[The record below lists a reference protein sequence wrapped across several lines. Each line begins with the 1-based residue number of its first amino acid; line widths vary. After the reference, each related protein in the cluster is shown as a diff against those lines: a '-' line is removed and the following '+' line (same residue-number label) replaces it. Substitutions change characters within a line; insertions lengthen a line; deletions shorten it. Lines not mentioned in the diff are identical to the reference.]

1 MLLIWF
7 LAFSGWL
14 SFNIDP
20 KSPELFVLPNVS
32 TFLTPF
38 SITTSHG
45 LSVSISCR
53 SPDSSQVYYE
63 SKPMCGTRILGDQKT
78 VNEFLAK
85 LYVWMENVDS
95 NLEVRYLLISPASSQ
110 TDTFVQTVKIM
121 TTLPV
126 TIHSERIDFKELDGL
141 EFFGELGEGVVEG
154 KKGLEVVPI
163 GKWPPEVKL
172 MIEKNELS
180 LKLSRKA
187 SKNIATNITFKI
199 KDRATEIESHPINL
213 IIFVPMMLYDEPIWI
228 LAVAFVGFTLVL
240 AFIVIFAICSRGP
253 QKPKEN
259 PIPIRDSKLEN
270 SVATNFHLPSPELD
284 KSVSK
289 IVVREELPKGIDLGG
304 LNDEEIGPEL
314 KRSLK
319 ASRQNSKGSGEFED
333 DGEKEPSII
342 LKELKAVSL
351 PKSHESV

>member
-1 MLLIWF
+1 M
-7 LAFSGWL
+7 
-14 SFNIDP
+14 
-20 KSPELFVLPNVS
+20 
-32 TFLTPF
+32 
-38 SITTSHG
+38 
-45 LSVSISCR
+45 
-53 SPDSSQVYYE
+53 E
-63 SKPMCGTRILGDQKT
+63 S
-78 VNEFLAK
+78 
-85 LYVWMENVDS
+85 VDS

-121 TTLPV
+121 TSLPV
-126 TIHSERIDFKELDGL
+126 TIHSERIDFKALDAL
-141 EFFGELGEGVVEG
+141 EFFGELGPGVIEG

-172 MIEKNELS
+172 MIENNELS

-187 SKNIATNITFKI
+187 SKNIATNIAFKI

-240 AFIVIFAICSRGP
+240 ALIIIFAICSRGP
-253 QKPKEN
+253 HKPKEN
-259 PIPIRDSKLEN
+259 PLPIKDSQQEN
-270 SVATNFHLPSPELD
+270 SVVTNFHPPGPELY

-289 IVVREELPKGIDLGG
+289 IVVREELPMGIDLGG

-314 KRSLK
+314 KRSLR

-333 DGEKEPSII
+333 IVEKEPSII
-342 LKELKAVSL
+342 LKEVKPASL
-351 PKSHESV
+351 PKSHDSV